1 MSDTD
6 MAAAGS
12 VTPRAN
18 NLISGQTSD
27 VYYVRGLAR
36 VDLTPLGIGFYQTF
50 PYGGGRE

>member
-1 MSDTD
+1 MSDTTD

-27 VYYVRGLAR
+27 VLRSRARKSGLDSTR
-36 VDLTPLGIGFYQTF
+36 
-50 PYGGGRE
+50 